1 MYLNPSHNHETSAC
15 HIYNWGTNLKDCP
28 CYSLTTS
35 VHTNST
41 ICCIDLL
48 YFPTVFKPVWEA
60 NNQSWESEMQQQL
73 NRVTGTSVHKGTKDS
88 IQGLWDYPVIQTSRV
103 FSHHGSNMD
112 LSPQDKREDHAW
124 GGHTWTVTRCCYGP
138 SGGRELSFH
147 MIYII
152 LASHV
157 HPLSPCFKGWKHE
170 LCSKTDNI
178 QSL

>member
-15 HIYNWGTNLKDCP
+15 HIYNWGANLKDCP

-41 ICCIDLL
+41 ICHIDLL
-48 YFPTVFKPVWEA
+48 YFPTVLKPVLRGK
-60 NNQSWESEMQQQL
+60 QPVL
-73 NRVTGTSVHKGTKDS
+73 RVWDAAAVQYKGTKDS

-103 FSHHGSNMD
+103 FFHHGSNMD

-124 GGHTWTVTRCCYGP
+124 GGHTQTVTRCCYGT
-138 SGGRELSFH
+138 SGGGELSFH
-147 MIYII
+147 TIYII
-152 LASHV
+152 LASHA
-157 HPLSPCFKGWKHE
+157 HPPSPCFKGWKHE